1 MDSNQIINLTE
12 YSTIKLLEET
22 IGENLYDFGLGKDFL
37 YMTLKV
43 LKIMTVS
50 EWKISALQ
58 KTLSSYRLGDIFA
71 NSMFNKAFASR
82 IWQEVSILNNKK

>member
-50 EWKISALQ
+50 E
-58 KTLSSYRLGDIFA
+58 
-71 NSMFNKAFASR
+71 
-82 IWQEVSILNNKK
+82 